1 MHYTWIVLGTDQPLE
16 YFWVQTTLVY
26 FMSEYLLHMNST
38 QYNSVPGVFLGA
50 DNVLTGQSH
59 CDSAVIK
66 GSHLGNY
73 YIDHYMRRTWSI
85 KYFFVITDHE
95 DRARKNWAERERKK
109 TYHGDILLPG
119 LGCLLACCHLVPS
132 QAHLVW
138 LSLSTLRS
146 MWTVGWVKICFF
158 DRHLAFLAQWKLF
171 GFTVV
176 LHFRP
181 SVVVSSNSSP
191 SLEARRI
198 FFKITS
204 WSLI

>member
-1 MHYTWIVLGTDQPLE
+1 MYISFHSSICYTWILLSPSSISGCRQHLYISCQGMHYTWTVLGTDQPLE

-85 KYFFVITDHE
+85 KYFFVILW
-95 DRARKNWAERERKK
+95 RKNKLTTRTEPEKIGLKEKEKNLPRWHPSPRPWLPS
-109 TYHGDILLPG
+109 GLLSSCSQPG
-119 LGCLLACCHLVPS
+119 SPGIIVIINTKVNLDCG
-132 QAHLVW
+132 
-138 LSLSTLRS
+138 LS
-146 MWTVGWVKICFF
+146 
-158 DRHLAFLAQWKLF
+158 
-171 GFTVV
+171 
-176 LHFRP
+176 
-181 SVVVSSNSSP
+181 
-191 SLEARRI
+191 
-198 FFKITS
+198 
-204 WSLI
+204 